1 MRTSPRRFF
10 PRLRLRTR
18 VIAAFTLGG
27 LILAGL
33 LVTVT
38 YGLGRGTLLRQREES
53 SQAQFFT
60 NARTVQTS
68 LQAENP
74 NFNTILQSLP
84 SLAGARNVVF
94 IDGLPNSPSVDNPG
108 LIPDALL
115 AATAQSTLAQEMRI
129 TDSDGDPQW
138 LLGIRLQPPEIAGGR
153 EIVYVE
159 LVPLREINHTL
170 QGLGTVLLIAYGI
183 TVLAGAA
190 IGVWASSRLLRPLEG
205 IGSAARSIAQGQFD
219 TRVEGVNDPDLAGIV
234 DSFNEMASTMQDRI
248 ARDSRFA
255 SDVSHEL
262 RSPLMT
268 IRASVDVMENRSDE
282 LSERSKAA
290 LHLLSADI
298 DRFERMV
305 QDLLDIS
312 RSDSGAI
319 EMHPVNIPELV
330 RAAVQQRVG
339 EQPPIEVDEGAAL
352 AMVLGDKR
360 RLAQVVTNFLG
371 NADRYAEGATLVEVR
386 DGGTHIVIAV
396 EDEGPGV
403 SPAERELVFERFARG
418 TAARKRGSGDG
429 TGLGLALV
437 DEHVRRH
444 RGRVWVEN
452 RLDGK
457 RGARFVVELP
467 KAGQS

>member
-1 MRTSPRRFF
+1 VDTPSRRLF
-10 PRLRLRTR
+10 PRFRLRTR
-18 VIAAFTLGG
+18 VIGAFTLGG

-33 LVTVT
+33 LVSVT
-38 YGLGRGTLLRQREES
+38 YGLGRGTLLRQREDS
-53 SQAQFFT
+53 SAEQFFI
-60 NARTVQTS
+60 NAQTVQTS
-68 LQAENP
+68 LQGDP
-74 NFNTILQSLP
+74 NFNEILQSLP
-84 SLAGARNVVF
+84 SLASSRPLVIV
-94 IDGLPNSPSVDNPG
+94 DGVTNSPSVAER
-108 LIPDALL
+108 LIPDALIEAIL
-115 AATAQSTLAQEMRI
+115 ASDKAQEMRI
-129 TDSDGDPQW
+129 TDQDDDPQW
-138 LLGIRLQPPEIAGGR
+138 VLGIRLAGPS
-153 EIVYVE
+153 EVLYLEV
-159 LVPLREINHTL
+159 VPLVEINDTL
-170 QGLGTVLLIAYGI
+170 QGLGTVLLIAYGV

-190 IGVWASSRLLRPLEG
+190 IGVWAGSRLLRPLEG
-205 IGSAARSIAQGQFD
+205 IGEAARAIAQGQFD
-219 TRVEGVNDPDLAGIV
+219 TRVEGIDDPDLAGIV
-234 DSFNEMASTMQDRI
+234 NSFNEMASAMQERI

-268 IRASVDVMENRSDE
+268 IRASVDVMNNRSDE
-282 LSERSKAA
+282 LSDRSSAA
-290 LHLLSADI
+290 LRLLSDDI

-330 RAAVQQRVG
+330 RAAVAQHAVG
-339 EQPPIEVDEGAAL
+339 DPEITVDEGAER

-371 NADRYAEGATLVEVR
+371 NADRYAGGATLVEVR
-386 DGGTHIVIAV
+386 DGGTFVLIAV

-418 TAARKRGSGDG
+418 IAARKRGSGDG

-437 DEHVRRH
+437 YEHVRRH
-444 RGRVWVEN
+444 RGRTWVEP
-452 RLDGK
+452 RPDGR